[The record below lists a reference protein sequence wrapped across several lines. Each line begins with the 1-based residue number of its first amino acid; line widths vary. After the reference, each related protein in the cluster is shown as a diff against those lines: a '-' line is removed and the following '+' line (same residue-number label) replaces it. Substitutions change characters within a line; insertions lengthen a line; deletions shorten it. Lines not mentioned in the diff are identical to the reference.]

1 MKSTQDLEKLR
12 HSASHLMAA
21 AVLELFPEAKP
32 TLGPPI
38 EDGFY
43 YDFDNLKI
51 NESDL
56 SKIEKKMHEIV
67 KNWKSFAK
75 EEVDCGEAVKRF
87 RGNIYKKE
95 LIEEHKGKGEKIT
108 LYKSGDFTDLCKGGH
123 IENPSEQ
130 LKYFKLLSLAG
141 AYWRGSEKNKMLTR
155 IYGTAFFSQKE
166 LDEHLK
172 QLEEA
177 KKRDHRKIGKE
188 LGLYTFSDLVG
199 AGLPLYTPKGAL
211 IRRLVN
217 EYVEET
223 QSNEGY
229 QQVWTNQFAKA
240 DLFKVSGHY
249 DKYKENMFRVT
260 SNYSEE
266 EFYLKP
272 MNCPQHT
279 QIYAAQAHSYRDLP
293 IRYTDFAMLYRDE
306 KPGELSGL
314 ARVRSFSQ
322 DDCHIFCREDQ
333 VDEEIDRALAMTKK
347 IMATFGFKYK
357 YRLSTRDP
365 KHPEKYLGDPKTWDK
380 VEKWSVAIMKR
391 NKTDYFDGPGEAAF
405 YAPKMDLI
413 ATDAL
418 GREWQLSTVQIDYV
432 MPQRFK
438 LEYTDKDGTKKS
450 PIMLHR
456 AIIGSPERFIMILLE
471 HFMGNLPTWL
481 TPVQVKVLPIT
492 DKQIAYASSVIEKLK
507 AEKIRVELDDR
518 SETLGAKIRDAQNEK
533 VNYMLIIGE
542 KEVKSKTVTERARS
556 GEQDG
561 PFSIEV
567 FIENIKKEIENK
579 AIWKSDLKTS

>member
-87 RGNIYKKE
+87 RGNFYKKE

-492 DKQIAYASSVIEKLK
+492 DKQIAYASSVTEKLK

>member
-1 MKSTQDLEKLR
+1 MEPPTSLKLCGI
-12 HSASHLMAA
+12 LQ
-21 AVLELFPEAKP
+21 K
-32 TLGPPI
+32 I

-492 DKQIAYASSVIEKLK
+492 DKQIAYASSVTEKLK

>member
-51 NESDL
+51 NEYDL

-229 QQVWTNQFAKA
+229 QQVWTNQFARA
-240 DLFKVSGHY
+240 ELFKISGHY
-249 DKYKENMFRVT
+249 DKYKDSMFRVT
-260 SNYSEE
+260 SNYSDE

-279 QIYAAQAHSYRDLP
+279 QIYASQPRSYRDLP

-322 DDCHIFCREDQ
+322 DDCHIFCRD
-333 VDEEIDRALAMTKK
+333 
-347 IMATFGFKYK
+347 
-357 YRLSTRDP
+357 YRRD
-365 KHPEKYLGDPKTWDK
+365 H
-380 VEKWSVAIMKR
+380 R
-391 NKTDYFDGPGEAAF
+391 NIYGYF
-405 YAPKMDLI
+405 
-413 ATDAL
+413 
-418 GREWQLSTVQIDYV
+418 
-432 MPQRFK
+432 
-438 LEYTDKDGTKKS
+438 KKS
-450 PIMLHR
+450 
-456 AIIGSPERFIMILLE
+456 GKF
-471 HFMGNLPTWL
+471 F
-481 TPVQVKVLPIT
+481 
-492 DKQIAYASSVIEKLK
+492 
-507 AEKIRVELDDR
+507 
-518 SETLGAKIRDAQNEK
+518 
-533 VNYMLIIGE
+533 
-542 KEVKSKTVTERARS
+542 
-556 GEQDG
+556 
-561 PFSIEV
+561 
-567 FIENIKKEIENK
+567 
-579 AIWKSDLKTS
+579 